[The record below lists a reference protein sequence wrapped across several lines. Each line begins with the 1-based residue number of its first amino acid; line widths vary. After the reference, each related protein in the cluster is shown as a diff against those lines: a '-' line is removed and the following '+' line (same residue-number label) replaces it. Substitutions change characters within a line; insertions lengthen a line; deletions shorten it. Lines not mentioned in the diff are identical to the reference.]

1 MSESVIADFLAK
13 FNADVLNSADPVG
26 GRVLLSEKRLVL
38 AVNDADKLTIP
49 LDSIFDVAVG
59 QVPDELDGFFDST
72 VTVAFQRQER
82 QHVAT
87 VEGDDE
93 MISKFSTVLFKALVN
108 GTDTT
113 VKHPARLGGRVLD
126 TPFRPAKLFLKPQ
139 AVQFRSSD
147 EDVTI
152 TLAEVT
158 EFSRSTRNVNGATRP
173 VLEVRHMPQGEATLT
188 MVATDSKRKMSL
200 LGRYLRLEYSD
211 LMAELKDISVSKDE
225 KEILVALY
233 SGAGDEG
240 LSLPQIVN
248 KDPSNV
254 TMMLNKLADDDLV
267 VDTTDGTT
275 LTPKGQVVVSKHLE
289 DVNV

>member
-1 MSESVIADFLAK
+1 MSESVIADFIAT
-13 FNADVLNSADPVG
+13 FNADVLTRAEPVG

-38 AVNDADKLTIP
+38 AVNDSDKLTIP
-49 LDSIFDVAVG
+49 LSSIFDVAVG
-59 QVPDELDGFFDST
+59 QVPAELDGFFDST
-72 VTVAFQRQER
+72 VTVAFQRTDG

-93 MISKFSTVLFKALVN
+93 MITKFSTVLFKALLN
-108 GTDTT
+108 GTQTT
-113 VKHPARLGGRVLD
+113 VKHPARLGGRVMN
-126 TPFRPAKLFLKPQ
+126 TPFRPAKLFLRPQ
-139 AVQFRSSD
+139 AVQFQTT
-147 EDVTI
+147 EAPVTI

-158 EFSRSTRNVNGATRP
+158 EFSRSTRDVNGSIRP
-173 VLEVRHMPQGEATLT
+173 VLEVRHMPRGEATLT
-188 MVATDSKRKMSL
+188 MAATDSKRKMSL
-200 LGRYLRLEYSD
+200 LGRYLRLEYSE
-211 LMAELKDISVSKDE
+211 LMAEITDIEVSKAE

-248 KDPSNV
+248 KDPSTV
-254 TMMLNKLADDDLV
+254 TMMLNKLTEDDLV

-289 DVNV
+289 DVNM

>member
-1 MSESVIADFLAK
+1 MSESVIADFFAK
-13 FNADVLNSADPVG
+13 FNADVLTTADPVA

-38 AVNDADKLTIP
+38 AVNDSDKLTVP
-49 LDSIFDVAVG
+49 LDTIFDVAVG
-59 QVPDELDGFFDST
+59 QVPEELDGFFDST
-72 VTVAFQRQER
+72 VTVAFQRNDR

-93 MISKFSTVLFKALVN
+93 MISKFSTVLFKALLN
-108 GTDTT
+108 GSETT
-113 VKHPARLGGRVLD
+113 VKHPARIGGRVMD
-126 TPFRPAKLFLKPQ
+126 SPFRAAKLFLKPQ
-139 AVQFRSSD
+139 AVQFTTAD
-147 EDVTI
+147 EPVII

-158 EFSRSTRNVNGATRP
+158 EFRRSTREVNGSTQP

-188 MVATDSKRKMSL
+188 MAATDSKRKMSL

-211 LMAELKDISVSKDE
+211 LMAELKDITVSKDE

-248 KDPSNV
+248 KEPSNV
-254 TMMLNKLADDDLV
+254 TMMLNKLAEDDLV
-267 VDTTDGTT
+267 VDTPDGTT